1 MAKKKGLDAISA
13 ATTALWL
20 KVNKKFGEHTYNL
33 CVNGLD
39 QVVLCLI
46 DTQWSRSDVFLHAGL
61 PRHILPAFSVR
72 LIQMREGKYRIV
84 IIVLRAVSRFL
95 FCAEGRPA
103 PVATLPPFCTGHSF
117 LLAPYC

>member
-39 QVVLCLI
+39 QVVLCKRKA
-46 DTQWSRSDVFLHAGL
+46 TS
-61 PRHILPAFSVR
+61 
-72 LIQMREGKYRIV
+72 
-84 IIVLRAVSRFL
+84 L
-95 FCAEGRPA
+95 FGANQKQPLYSLVCP
-103 PVATLPPFCTGHSF
+103 
-117 LLAPYC
+117 